1 MRLLAAAV
9 GLLLAAGGGAEEDE
23 DLFSGG
29 AACVPHACAS
39 GETAVPK
46 PTLKLTSGGCE
57 NFGGMQ
63 MFSGMGGRGG
73 AGDGALGR
81 CCDLRHACYGVCGSE
96 KKYCDDQF
104 SRCVSF
110 KCGKIGNP
118 TAREKCESDGKLKVM
133 MSGLGGCKKFDE
145 SQRAACRCVA
155 DRKVL
160 AKRVKVLEAFYGKH
174 NPAKAGASE
183 ELKALAKKAASTP
196 KFAKLLNKLVRKY
209 PKSIKKVRDPQ
220 QAMFEDMMAKYNVG
234 DESDHGGSG
243 GGGGGSAQRKKRGGG
258 GGRARRRA
266 RAEEAEAEA
275 EAESDEEEDV
285 VELGDEHDEI

>member
-9 GLLLAAGGGAEEDE
+9 GFLLAAGGGAEEEE
-23 DLFSGG
+23 DLFGGG

-46 PTLKLTSGGCE
+46 PTLKLTSTGCE

-96 KKYCDDQF
+96 KKFCDDQF
-104 SRCVSF
+104 SRCVSH
-110 KCGKIGNP
+110 KCGKIGNSR
-118 TAREKCESDGKLKVM
+118 AREKCESDGKLKVM

-145 SQRAACRCVA
+145 SQRGACRCVA
-155 DRKVL
+155 DAKIL
-160 AKRVKVLEAFYGKH
+160 AKRVQVLEAFYRKH
-174 NPAKAGASE
+174 NPAKAGASK
-183 ELKALAKKAASTP
+183 ELKALAKKAATTP

-220 QAMFEDMMAKYNVG
+220 QAMFEDMMAKYNRDDDSSG
-234 DESDHGGSG
+234 GDHGGSSG
-243 GGGGGSAQRKKRGGG
+243 GAARKKRGGG
-258 GGRARRRA
+258 GARRRA

-275 EAESDEEEDV
+275 EAESDDDEDV